1 MDISAN
7 WDNFLEME
15 SDAMKELEE
24 LETTLKEQ
32 PDNKEVKQKIDT
44 LKAFFRPYSSDPIF
58 Q

>member
-32 PDNKEVKQKIDT
+32 PDNKEVKQKIFT
-44 LKAFFRPYSSDPIF
+44 LKAFFSLYSSDPIF